1 MKKKHFK
8 HGFTLLE
15 LLIVIVIIGVIA
27 SVSIPKI
34 KQYFNFKTYNAA
46 RILVSDI
53 HYAQTLSETT
63 QINHGIMF
71 YPDEDRYIVYE
82 GTVTLPALEPHSKK
96 PMIRDFKSSQEFGNI
111 DIISAEFPVGAPTTY
126 LEFNPMGIPTDGG
139 KVIVSYDSEMYEIE
153 IIFHTGKVVL
163 QKL

>member
-8 HGFTLLE
+8 HGFSLLE
-15 LLIVIVIIGVIA
+15 LLIVIVVIGIIA
-27 SVSIPKI
+27 SVSIPKL

-53 HYAQTLSETT
+53 HYAQTLAETT

-71 YPDEDRYIVYE
+71 YPDEDKYIVYE
-82 GTVTLPALEPHSKK
+82 GTVTLPASEPHSKK
-96 PMIRDFKSSQEFGNI
+96 PMIRDFKSSHEFSNV
-111 DIISAEFPVGAPTTY
+111 DIISAEFPVGAPTRSV
-126 LEFNPMGIPTDGG
+126 EFNPMGIPIDAG
-139 KVIVSYDSEMYEIE
+139 KIIISYDNEIYEIE
-153 IIFHTGKVVL
+153 IIFHTGKVLL